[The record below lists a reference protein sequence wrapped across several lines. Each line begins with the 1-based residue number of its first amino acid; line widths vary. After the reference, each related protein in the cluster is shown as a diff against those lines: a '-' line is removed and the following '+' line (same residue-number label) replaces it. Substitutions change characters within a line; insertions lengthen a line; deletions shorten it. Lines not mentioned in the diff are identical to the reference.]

1 MTPLKKRIYLA
12 LAVLLL
18 VWPWVQHSMVQQVHI
33 NPWRFFGW
41 AMYAMPSPGIR
52 IAAADDKGQRI
63 DLTQQP
69 LRGFSDTFSA
79 KRMHY
84 GDLLEPYDLADAIL
98 AEYPKMQSVSLD
110 VSTIMLEPAT
120 GNIKERKQTFVFSR

>member
-1 MTPLKKRIYLA
+1 MTPFKKRIYWTLA
-12 LAVLLL
+12 ILLL
-18 VWPWVQHSMVQQVHI
+18 VWPWVQFGMVQQYHI

-52 IAAADDKGQRI
+52 IAAVDGKGQRI

-69 LRGFSDTFSA
+69 LRGISDAFSA

-84 GDLLEPYDLADAIL
+84 GDLFEPHDLADAIL
-98 AEYPKMQSVSLD
+98 VAYPKMRSVSLD
-110 VSTIMLEPAT
+110 VSTIMLEPAI
-120 GNIKERKQTFVFSR
+120 GNIKERKQTFVFAR